1 MIRRALVVLAFAASA
16 APVSAQSLFGTR
28 GLGVPLA
35 PIDARA
41 RALGSVGT
49 GLLGLNTSL
58 VNPADLAGIR
68 RRGVVATVQPFFG
81 SAEVDGGV
89 DDVEGTRFPLIQIIY
104 PIRTRI
110 AVGLGFGGF
119 LDQSWAVL
127 RERQDTIG
135 GAPVTAQERIVS
147 TGAISQVRLS
157 GAYDV
162 TPSFGVGA
170 ALGLYTGNV
179 QRDLLRT
186 FPDASDLLP
195 FTRFQEWQFTAFQGT
210 IGVRVDPSNSTRF
223 AVALTMGSDLDAE
236 PDTGAVTGRSY
247 SMPLR
252 LAAGA
257 SLLVAPRL
265 LATAGGQFAGWS
277 KSTNF
282 ATPDE
287 PDSVSVSGRPVFEVG
302 GGLEWEQLRSGTRI
316 FPLRVGYRYSQLP
329 FALEGADPANEWAV
343 SLGLGLRLA
352 GDNFGPL
359 AVGDITVE
367 RGRRAGWESSLL
379 AGGLTETFWRFSAS
393 LALFGR

>member
-1 MIRRALVVLAFAASA
+1 MIRRALIVLALAASA

-28 GLGVPLA
+28 GLGVPLP

-81 SAEVDGGV
+81 SAEVDGDV

-104 PIRTRI
+104 PVRTRI

-119 LDQSWAVL
+119 LDQSWAAV
-127 RERQDTIG
+127 REHQGDVGRIQD
-135 GAPVTAQERIVS
+135 RITS
-147 TGAISQVRLS
+147 TGAVSQVRLS
-157 GAYDV
+157 GAFDV

-170 ALGLYTGNV
+170 ALGLYTGNL

-186 FPDASDLLP
+186 FPDSAFDP
-195 FTRFQEWQFTAFQGT
+195 DQVFQEWEYRAFQGT

-223 AVALTMGSDLDAE
+223 AVALTMGSDLEAE
-236 PDTGAVTGRSY
+236 PDTGAVIGRSY

-287 PDSVSVSGRPVFEVG
+287 PDSVLVSGRPVFEVG

-343 SLGLGLRLA
+343 TLGLGLRLA

-359 AVGDITVE
+359 AVGDIAVE
-367 RGRRAGWESSLL
+367 RGRRAGWESSSLS
-379 AGGLTETFWRFSAS
+379 GGLTETFWRFSAS